1 MYTRCLLRAFAEL
14 SREFGETSRA
24 GASLH
29 VRKMPERGCA
39 MTTQTFQE
47 MDIVEIKKLL
57 PHRYPFLLVD
67 RVTNIEPGHSATGFK
82 NLTANEQFFEGHF
95 PFKPIMPG
103 VLMVE
108 ALAQLACVALLTKD
122 EYKGKLGVFT
132 GIEGVK
138 FRQMVVP
145 GDKLEMHV
153 ELLKIKGPLGKMK
166 GIAKVGDKVA
176 CEGEISFA
184 MIDPAAEK

>member
-1 MYTRCLLRAFAEL
+1 
-14 SREFGETSRA
+14 
-24 GASLH
+24 
-29 VRKMPERGCA
+29 
-39 MTTQTFQE
+39 MTTQTIQE
-47 MDIVEIKKLL
+47 LDIVEIKRLL

-67 RVTNIEPGHSATGFK
+67 RVIEITPGQSAKGYK

-108 ALAQLACVALLTKD
+108 ALAQMACLAMLTK
-122 EYKGKLGVFT
+122 EEFKHKLGVFT
-132 GIEGVK
+132 GIEGIK

-145 GDKLEMHV
+145 GDRLDLEV
-153 ELLKIKGPLGKMK
+153 ELIKLKGPIGKIK

-184 MIDPAAEK
+184 MIEKEQ

>member
-1 MYTRCLLRAFAEL
+1 
-14 SREFGETSRA
+14 
-24 GASLH
+24 
-29 VRKMPERGCA
+29 
-39 MTTQTFQE
+39 MTTQTIQE
-47 MDIVEIKKLL
+47 LDIVEIKKLL

-67 RVTNIEPGHSATGFK
+67 RVTEINPGQSAKGYK

-108 ALAQLACVALLTKD
+108 ALAQLACLAMLAKE
-122 EYKGKLGVFT
+122 EYKCKLGVFT

-138 FRQMVVP
+138 FRQMVIP
-145 GDKLEMHV
+145 GDRLDMEV
-153 ELLKIKGPLGKMK
+153 ELLKMKGPLGKIK
-166 GIAKVGDKVA
+166 AIAKVGDKVA

-184 MIDPAAEK
+184 MIDKEQ

>member
-1 MYTRCLLRAFAEL
+1 
-14 SREFGETSRA
+14 
-24 GASLH
+24 
-29 VRKMPERGCA
+29 
-39 MTTQTFQE
+39 MTATVDGL
-47 MDIVEIKKLL
+47 DIMQIKELL

-67 RVTNIEPGHSATGFK
+67 RVTYVEPGHKAIGYK

-108 ALAQLACVALLTKD
+108 ALAQLGCVALLMKE
-122 EYKGKLGVFT
+122 EYKGQLGVFT
-132 GIEGVK
+132 GIENLK
-138 FRQMVVP
+138 FRTMVTP
-145 GDKLEMHV
+145 GDRLDLEV
-153 ELLKIKGPLGKMK
+153 ELIKMKGPIGKLR

-184 MIDPAAEK
+184 MIKQSQAEPAAAR

>member
-1 MYTRCLLRAFAEL
+1 
-14 SREFGETSRA
+14 
-24 GASLH
+24 
-29 VRKMPERGCA
+29 
-39 MTTQTFQE
+39 MTTQAIQE

-67 RVTNIEPGHSATGFK
+67 RVTEVNPGHSAKGYK

-108 ALAQLACVALLTKD
+108 ALAQLSCLAMLSKD
-122 EYKGKLGVFT
+122 EFKDKLGVFT
-132 GIEGVK
+132 GIEGIK

-145 GDKLEMHV
+145 GDRLDMEV
-153 ELLKIKGPLGKMK
+153 ELIKLRGPIGKVK

-184 MIDPAAEK
+184 MIEKGE